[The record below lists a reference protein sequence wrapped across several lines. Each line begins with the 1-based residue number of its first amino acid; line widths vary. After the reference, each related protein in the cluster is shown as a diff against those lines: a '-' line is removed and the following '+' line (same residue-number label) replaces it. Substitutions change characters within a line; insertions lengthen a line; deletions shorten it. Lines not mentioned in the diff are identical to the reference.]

1 MSSINMD
8 YIEEY
13 IRSILPRSSEFLKAL
28 EDYAKNYNV
37 PIIHPE
43 VAQFIRV
50 IMKIKNPKK
59 ILEIGTAIG
68 YSAIVMAEASNENCE
83 IVTIERRED
92 MVKLAKEN
100 FKKGGLDNRIK
111 ILHGEAQ
118 EILPNIKDNFDIVF
132 LDAAKGKY
140 MEFLPYC
147 IDNLNDGGI
156 IISDNILFKGMVAN
170 DDLVIRRKKTIVRR
184 MREYLKYICDT
195 PILETSIIP
204 IGDGIALTIKKDGR

>member
-1 MSSINMD
+1 MCSITKDYIQEYIRGVLPKSSKVLES
-8 YIEEY
+8 IEEY
-13 IRSILPRSSEFLKAL
+13 A
-28 EDYAKNYNV
+28 AKNNV

-50 IMKIKNPKK
+50 LIRIKNPSK

-68 YSAIVMAEASNENCE
+68 YSAIVMAEASKKDCE
-83 IVTIERRED
+83 IITIERRED

-100 FKKGGLDNRIK
+100 FERVGLNNRIK

-118 EILPNIKDNFDIVF
+118 EILPRLKDKFDLIF

-147 IDNLNDGGI
+147 LENLNCEGV
-156 IISDNILFKGMVAN
+156 IISDNVLFKGMVAN
-170 DDLVIRRKKTIVRR
+170 DELVIRRKKTIVKR
-184 MREYLKYICDT
+184 MREYLEYISNS

-204 IGDGIALTIKKDGR
+204 IGDGIALTIKKEVK

>member
-1 MSSINMD
+1 MD
-8 YIEEY
+8 YIQKY
-13 IRSILPRSSEFLKAL
+13 IRSVIPRSSEILKTI

-50 IMKIKNPKK
+50 IIQIKNPKK

-68 YSAIVMAEASNENCE
+68 YSAIVMAEASKRDCE
-83 IVTIERRED
+83 IITIERRED

-100 FKKGGLDNRIK
+100 FEKVDLNNRIR

-118 EILPNIKDNFDIVF
+118 EILPNIKEKFDLIF

-147 IDNLNDGGI
+147 IENLNCGGV
-156 IISDNILFKGMVAN
+156 IISDNVLFKGMVAN
-170 DDLVIRRKKTIVRR
+170 DELVIRRKKTIVRR
-184 MREYLKYICDT
+184 MREYLKYICNT

-204 IGDGIALTIKKDGR
+204 IGDGIALTIKKDRR

>member
-1 MSSINMD
+1 MPKSSD
-8 YIEEY
+8 V
-13 IRSILPRSSEFLKAL
+13 LKTL

-50 IMKIKNPKK
+50 IIQIKNPNR

-68 YSAIVMAEASNENCE
+68 YSAIVMAEASKKDCE
-83 IVTIERRED
+83 IITIERRED

-100 FKKGGLDNRIK
+100 LKRAGLDNRIK
-111 ILHGEAQ
+111 VLHGEAQ
-118 EILPNIKDNFDIVF
+118 EILPNIKDKFDLIF

-147 IDNLNDGGI
+147 IENLNDGGV
-156 IISDNILFKGMVAN
+156 IISDNVLFKGMVAN

-184 MREYLKYICDT
+184 MREYLKYICNT

-204 IGDGIALTIKKDGR
+204 IGDGIALTIKKG

>member
-1 MSSINMD
+1 MSSINLD
-8 YIEEY
+8 YIQEY
-13 IRSILPRSSEFLKAL
+13 IRSVLPKSSEILKTI
-28 EDYAKNYNV
+28 EDYAKKNNV

-50 IMKIKNPKK
+50 IIQIQNPKR

-68 YSAIVMAEASNENCE
+68 YSAIVMAEASKRDCE
-83 IVTIERRED
+83 IITIERRAD

-100 FKKGGLDNRIK
+100 FERVNLSNRIK

-118 EILPNIKDNFDIVF
+118 EILPSIKDKFDLIF

-147 IDNLNDGGI
+147 IENLNSRGV
-156 IISDNILFKGMVAN
+156 IISDNVLFKGMVAN
-170 DDLVIRRKKTIVRR
+170 DELVIRRKKTIVRR
-184 MREYLKYICDT
+184 MREYLKYICNT
-195 PILETSIIP
+195 RNLETSIIP

>member
-1 MSSINMD
+1 MCSINMD
-8 YIEEY
+8 YIQEY
-13 IRSILPRSSEFLKAL
+13 IRSVLPKSSEILKTI
-28 EDYAKNYNV
+28 EDYAKKNNV

-50 IMKIKNPKK
+50 IIQIKNPRR

-68 YSAIVMAEASNENCE
+68 YSAIVMAEASKRDCE
-83 IVTIERRED
+83 IITIERRED

-100 FKKGGLDNRIK
+100 FERADLNNRIR

-118 EILPNIKDNFDIVF
+118 EILPSIKDKFDLIF

-147 IDNLNDGGI
+147 IENLNCGGV
-156 IISDNILFKGMVAN
+156 IISDNVLFKGMVAN

-184 MREYLKYICDT
+184 MREYLKYICNT
-195 PILETSIIP
+195 SILETSIIP

>member
-1 MSSINMD
+1 MCSINMD
-8 YIEEY
+8 YIQKY
-13 IRSILPRSSEFLKAL
+13 IRSVIPRSSEILKTI

-50 IMKIKNPKK
+50 IIQIKNPKK

-68 YSAIVMAEASNENCE
+68 YSAIVMAEASKRDCE
-83 IVTIERRED
+83 IITIERRED

-100 FKKGGLDNRIK
+100 FEKVDLNNRIR

-118 EILPNIKDNFDIVF
+118 EILPNIKEKFDLIF

-147 IDNLNDGGI
+147 IENLNCGGV
-156 IISDNILFKGMVAN
+156 IISDNVLFKGMVAN
-170 DDLVIRRKKTIVRR
+170 DELVIRRKKTIVRR
-184 MREYLKYICDT
+184 MREYLKYICNT

-204 IGDGIALTIKKDGR
+204 IGDGIALTIKKDRR

>member
-1 MSSINMD
+1 MD
-8 YIEEY
+8 YIQEY
-13 IRSILPRSSEFLKAL
+13 IRSVLPKSSDVLKTL

-50 IMKIKNPKK
+50 IIQIKNPNR

-68 YSAIVMAEASNENCE
+68 YSAIVMAEASKKDCE
-83 IVTIERRED
+83 IITIERRED

-100 FKKGGLDNRIK
+100 LKRAGLDNRIK
-111 ILHGEAQ
+111 VLHGEAQ
-118 EILPNIKDNFDIVF
+118 EILPNIKDKFDLIF

-147 IDNLNDGGI
+147 IENLNDGGV
-156 IISDNILFKGMVAN
+156 IISDNVLFKGMVAN

-184 MREYLKYICDT
+184 MREYLKYICNT

-204 IGDGIALTIKKDGR
+204 IGDGIALTIKKG